1 MSGDLTGLVSTT
13 IASVRGGRG
22 SLVMDFDGV
31 SIDQATQEPNV
42 DLELLAGEFAGL
54 LREARTLAA
63 NLGWDAVRTFS
74 VRARDRQVVFAFGP
88 DDLLLGV
95 EAGPTGLC
103 GQMRAAAK
111 RAADRLEDG

>member
-1 MSGDLTGLVSTT
+1 MSSDLSGLVSTT
-13 IASVRGGRG
+13 LASVRGGRG
-22 SLVMDFDGV
+22 SLVMGLDGV
-31 SIDQATQEPNV
+31 PIDQATQDPGV
-42 DLELLAGEFAGL
+42 DLESLAGEFAGL

-63 NLGWDAVRTFS
+63 SLGWGAVRTFS

-88 DDLLLGV
+88 DGLLLGV

-103 GQMRAAAK
+103 GQLRDAAR